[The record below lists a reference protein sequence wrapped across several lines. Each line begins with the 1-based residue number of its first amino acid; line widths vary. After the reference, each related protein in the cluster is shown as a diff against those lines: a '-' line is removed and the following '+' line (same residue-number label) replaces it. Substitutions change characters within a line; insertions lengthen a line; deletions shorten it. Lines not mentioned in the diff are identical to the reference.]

1 MAQIDIANEN
11 LQRLMRIQEVI
22 RIEDEVDSN
31 LDETLSR
38 VLNFYGKFV
47 SYHLFEEQSQS

>member
-22 RIEDEVDSN
+22 RIEDEVDSS

-38 VLNFYGKFV
+38 VLNFYGRFV
-47 SYHLFEEQSQS
+47 SYHLFEEQ

>member
-11 LQRLMRIQEVI
+11 LQRLIRIQEVI
-22 RIEDEVDSN
+22 QIEDEVDSN

-38 VLNFYGKFV
+38 VLNFYGRFV
-47 SYHLFEEQSQS
+47 SYHLFEEQ